1 MNAAKKQNKNQAQIA
16 WQLWNKIDELSKIL
30 LDIYY
35 DEFTDF
41 AQMAI
46 HETEKK
52 ENEKSAR
59 DLGAY

>member
-1 MNAAKKQNKNQAQIA
+1 MNASKKQNKNKAQTA
-16 WQLWNKIDELSKIL
+16 WQLWKLIDELSKIL

-41 AQMAI
+41 AQMAT

-52 ENEKSAR
+52 RE
-59 DLGAY
+59 